1 MARTAMTDSSIST
14 STPRT
19 FFDLSAYQWTVL
31 FAAWLG
37 WGFDIF
43 DSLLFNY
50 VAPNCIATL
59 LHIAHGTPE
68 AKTATL
74 ELTGLITS
82 LLLVGWGLGGIAFG
96 RVTDRIG
103 RSKTLLLT
111 MIIYSVGTA
120 ACAFA
125 PNVWVLMLFRFVA
138 SIGIGGEWAAGA
150 AMVAE
155 VVPEKRRV
163 DAGVWLYTAAPFG
176 LFAATFATYAIAHAF
191 PDPSQSWRYV
201 FLCGLIPALIAFVVR
216 AFVREPERWQNAV
229 SGAAP
234 PHISELFSPELRRK
248 TIGGLLMAMLALLSW
263 WSCNAF
269 LPVVAAGLGGTDKVL
284 AEALKARATT
294 AFNLGGLIGVLST
307 IPIAKRFGRRA
318 MFGGYFA
325 LGMLAVFATF
335 GTNWTPDV
343 RVLLVFFVGL
353 TIFGIFGAF
362 TFYLPEL
369 FPTRLRGTGAG
380 FCYNFGRFLAS
391 GGPFVVGY
399 IASKGQ
405 GALSAALGALTL
417 TAIFPFVGA
426 LLSPFIVETHGSE
439 LED

>member
-1 MARTAMTDSSIST
+1 MAVSST
-14 STPRT
+14 SSTSSRT
-19 FFDLSAYQWTVL
+19 FLDLSAYQWTVL

-50 VAPNCIATL
+50 VAPNCIPTL
-59 LHIAHGTPE
+59 LSITHGTPA
-68 AKTATL
+68 AKSATL
-74 ELTGLITS
+74 VWTGLITS

-96 RVTDRIG
+96 RVTDKIG

-111 MIIYSVGTA
+111 MIVYSLGTA

-163 DAGVWLYTAAPFG
+163 EAGVWLYTAAPFG
-176 LFAATFATYAIAHAF
+176 LFAATFATYAIAKAF
-191 PDPSQSWRYV
+191 PDPTQSWRYV
-201 FLCGLIPALIAFVVR
+201 FLCGLIPAIIAFGVR
-216 AFVREPERWQNAV
+216 AFVKEPERWQRIAQN
-229 SGAAP
+229 SAP
-234 PHISELFSPELRRK
+234 PRISELFSPTLLRR
-248 TIGGLLMAMLALLSW
+248 TLGGLLMAMMALLSW

-269 LPVVAAGLGGTDKVL
+269 LPVVATALAEGDKVL
-284 AEALKARATT
+284 AETLKARATS

-307 IPIAKRFGRRA
+307 IPFAKRLGRRV
-318 MFGGYFA
+318 MFGLYFA
-325 LGMLAVFATF
+325 VGALAVYTTF
-335 GTNWTPDV
+335 GMGWPAET

-391 GGPFVVGY
+391 GGPFLVGY
-399 IASKGQ
+399 IASQ
-405 GALSAALGALTL
+405 GKNALPAALGALTL
-417 TAIFPFVGA
+417 TATFPLVGA
-426 LLSPFIVETHGSE
+426 LLSPFIVETRGLE

>member
-1 MARTAMTDSSIST
+1 MARTAMTDSSIPV

-19 FFDLSAYQWTVL
+19 FLDLSAYQWTVL

-50 VAPNCIATL
+50 VAPNCIPTL
-59 LHIAHGTPE
+59 LGITHGTPA
-68 AKTATL
+68 AKSATL
-74 ELTGLITS
+74 EWTGIITS

-103 RSKTLLLT
+103 RTKTLLFT
-111 MIIYSVGTA
+111 MILYSLGTA

-125 PNVWVLMLFRFVA
+125 PNVWVLMLFRFIA

-163 DAGVWLYTAAPFG
+163 DAGVWLYTAAPIG
-176 LFAATFATYAIAHAF
+176 VFAATFTTYAITNAF
-191 PDPSQSWRYV
+191 RDSSQNWRYV
-201 FLCGLIPALIAFVVR
+201 FLCGLLPAFIAFGVR

-229 SGAAP
+229 QGAAVP
-234 PHISELFSPELRRK
+234 RISELFSPELRRK

-269 LPVVAAGLGGTDKVL
+269 LPVVASGLGGTDKVL
-284 AEALKARATT
+284 AEALKARATS
-294 AFNLGGLIGVLST
+294 AFSLGGLIGVLST
-307 IPIAKRFGRRA
+307 IPIAKRFGRRV
-318 MFGGYFA
+318 MFAGYFA
-325 LGMLAVFATF
+325 LGTLAVVATF
-335 GTNWTPDV
+335 GLNWTPDV

-391 GGPFVVGY
+391 GGPFIVGY

-405 GALSAALGALTL
+405 GALLGALTL
-417 TAIFPFVGA
+417 TAIFPLFGA
-426 LLSPFIVETHGSE
+426 ILSPFIVETRNDV
-439 LED
+439 LVD